1 MGGSTTTVV
10 VMLIVVLHYYMLL
23 VDGASWDEV
32 SSEADGPAPA
42 EGPDDELW
50 LPRAG
55 PPPRVVNVDDYGA
68 ADAGV
73 DAAEVNPALFNS
85 LPGPFVDPDRPRF

>member
-1 MGGSTTTVV
+1 
-10 VMLIVVLHYYMLL
+10 MLIVLHYYMLL
-23 VDGASWDEV
+23 VHGASWDEV
-32 SSEADGPAPA
+32 SSSEADGPAPAPAPA

-68 ADAGV
+68 GDAGV